1 MIKFSV
7 IVPAYNV
14 ERYLPK
20 CIESIINQTYSDL
33 EIILVNDG
41 SPDGCLEIMQQYA
54 KQDRRIVVVS
64 QENGGLSAAR
74 NAGLR
79 VATGDYVSFIDSD
92 DWVEPDMFSVLAAH
106 LSGASPDYA
115 CFRLRFDSEKTGK
128 GTVYGSPY
136 PIEALVGRD
145 AILEDTL
152 KVQHIPTS
160 ACSKVYN
167 RTFLSGNNLFFEPG
181 IVNEDTLFSIQAAC
195 CANKVTFVNRVLYH
209 TIERDGSISR
219 ASYERL
225 CKHMVIALDKAKEY
239 MVDKGL
245 FEKFEALYKARYLKS
260 ILYNLL
266 QMAQRL
272 PYKEYR
278 RIWGWN
284 MEYSQYKEYN
294 KAFIR
299 AKLPLQH
306 QCMLLFAAY
315 PWLLYGTMKVLNK
328 FYFKMH

>member
-7 IVPAYNV
+7 VIPAYNV
-14 ERYLPK
+14 ERYLSK
-20 CIESIINQTYSDL
+20 CIESIISQTYSNL

-41 SPDGCLEIMQQYA
+41 SPDRCLEIMQQYA
-54 KQDRRIVVVS
+54 KQDRRIIVVS
-64 QENGGLSAAR
+64 QKNGGLSAAR

-106 LSGASPDYA
+106 LAGASPDYA
-115 CFRLRFDSEKTGK
+115 CFRLQFDNEKTGK
-128 GTVYGSPY
+128 SSVYGSPY
-136 PIEALVGRD
+136 PIEKLVGRD

-152 KVQHIPTS
+152 KVRHIPTS

-167 RTFLSGNNLFFEPG
+167 RTFLSDNNLFFEPG

-195 CANKVTFVNRVLYH
+195 CAEKVTFVNRVLYH
-209 TIERDGSISR
+209 TIEREGSISR

-225 CKHMVIALDKAKEY
+225 CKHMVIALNKAKEY
-239 MVDKGL
+239 MFGKGL
-245 FEKFEALYKARYLKS
+245 FEEFEVLYKARYLKS
-260 ILYNLL
+260 VLYNLL

-278 RIWGWN
+278 RIWQWN
-284 MEYSQYKEYN
+284 MENSQYKEYN
-294 KAFIR
+294 QRKFR
-299 AKLPLQH
+299 MLLPLVH
-306 QCMLLFAAY
+306 RAMINMSCFPLVCFVVVRLGNLLSIR
-315 PWLLYGTMKVLNK
+315 
-328 FYFKMH
+328 MH

>member
-7 IVPAYNV
+7 VIPAYNV
-14 ERYLPK
+14 ERYLSK
-20 CIESIINQTYSDL
+20 CIESIINQTYSNL

-41 SPDGCLEIMQQYA
+41 SPDRCLEIMQQYA
-54 KQDRRIVVVS
+54 KQDRRIIVVS

-106 LSGASPDYA
+106 LAGASPDYA
-115 CFRLRFDSEKTGK
+115 CFRLQFDNEKTGK
-128 GTVYGSPY
+128 SSVYGSPY
-136 PIEALVGRD
+136 PIEKLVGRD

-152 KVQHIPTS
+152 KVRHIPTS
-160 ACSKVYN
+160 AWSKVYN
-167 RTFLSGNNLFFEPG
+167 RTFLSDNNLLFEPG

-195 CANKVTFVNRVLYH
+195 CADKVTFVNRVFYH
-209 TIERDGSISR
+209 TIEREGSISR

-225 CKHMVIALDKAKEY
+225 CKHMVIALNKAKDY
-239 MVDKGL
+239 MLYKGV
-245 FEKFEALYKARYLKS
+245 FEEFEALYKARYLKS

-278 RIWGWN
+278 RIWQWN
-284 MEYSQYKEYN
+284 MENSQYKEYN

-306 QCMLLFAAY
+306 QCMLLFAIC
-315 PWLLYGTMKVLNK
+315 PWLLYGTIKLLNK

>member
-20 CIESIINQTYSDL
+20 CIENIINQTYSDL

-41 SPDGCLEIMQQYA
+41 SPDGCLEIMQRYA
-54 KQDRRIVVVS
+54 KQDKRIVVVS

-106 LSGASPDYA
+106 LSAASPDYA
-115 CFRLRFDSEKTGK
+115 CFRLRFDNEKTGK
-128 GTVYGSPY
+128 STVYGTPY
-136 PIEALVGRD
+136 PIEELVGRE

-152 KVQHIPTS
+152 KVRHIPTS

-167 RTFLSGNNLFFEPG
+167 RTFLSDNNLFFELG

-225 CKHMVIALDKAKEY
+225 CKHMVIALDKVKEY

-284 MEYSQYKEYN
+284 MDNSQYGEYN
-294 KAFIR
+294 RKAIR
-299 AKLPLQH
+299 AFLPLKH
-306 QCMLLFAAY
+306 RLMLVIATF
-315 PWLLYGTMKVLNK
+315 PLLCFVVVRLANR
-328 FYFKMH
+328 FSLRMH

>member
-7 IVPAYNV
+7 IVPTYNV

-41 SPDGCLEIMQQYA
+41 SPDGCLEIMQRYA
-54 KQDRRIVVVS
+54 KQDKRIIVVS

-106 LSGASPDYA
+106 LSAASPDYA
-115 CFRLRFDSEKTGK
+115 CFRLCFDNEKTGK
-128 GTVYGSPY
+128 STVYGTPY
-136 PIEALVGRD
+136 PIEELVGRE

-152 KVQHIPTS
+152 KVRHIPTS

-167 RTFLSGNNLFFEPG
+167 RTFLSDNNLFFELG

-195 CANKVTFVNRVLYH
+195 CAKKVTFVNRVLYH